1 MFSEKYPNLAI
12 LIENQSQIQLGD
24 SSEYY
29 PVMIRII
36 SEYGLEYEDEN
47 SSSLDEALE
56 KAEIWA
62 SEENED

>member
-1 MFSEKYPNLAI
+1 MFSEKYPNLAQ
-12 LIENQSQIQLGD
+12 LIEDDCQIQLG
-24 SSEYY
+24 SSNEYDTT
-29 PVMIRII
+29 VIRVI